1 MGLKELVEISREYGA
16 DPDYVL
22 AGGGNTSF
30 KDARTLWVKAS
41 GVPLATIDEGGF
53 VALSREKLA
62 VVGTRAYDPDPAKR
76 EDEVKRDL
84 LAARS
89 DPASA
94 LRPSVEASL
103 HDLIAHPYVVHTHPH
118 LVNAMLCGRDG
129 AAVAQRLFG
138 AEAVYVPYTD
148 PGYTLYL
155 RVKAELGARA
165 ASPPPLIFLE
175 NHGVFVGG
183 ATPEAVRETYR
194 RLMAELRAELR
205 PVPAAARSAPPA
217 AAAEVL
223 PALRM
228 ILSGDA
234 LKVGAFLASPLAE
247 HFTRSADAFAD
258 VASAFTP
265 DQIVYCRAH
274 ALYVEAAD
282 AAGAP
287 AEVIAAFQGALARF
301 TAAHGHPP
309 RIVGLRSLGVV
320 AFEDS
325 AASAEIALAV
335 FEDAMKIAAEA
346 ASFGGPRF
354 LTPEA
359 IAFIDGW
366 EVEHYRR
373 AVSTGARTGAYLA
386 QRIAIVTGGAQGF
399 GAGIVEHLHA
409 DGVNVVVAD
418 LNEEKGRAMVAA
430 LQAKPTRNRAR
441 FVKADVGD
449 PASVEALVRETVL
462 AFGGLDVFISNAG
475 ILRAG
480 SLEEMDPRTFE
491 LMTRVNYTGYFHGAK
506 YASRPMKLQHAH
518 RPGHLSDIIQINS
531 KSGLEGSNK
540 NFAYAGG
547 KFGGIG
553 LTQSFALELMEHGV
567 KVNSICPGN
576 FFDGPLWSDPEAG
589 LFVQYLRSGKVPGAK
604 TVADVKRFYEAKV
617 PARRGCTVLDVVRAI
632 RYVIEQEYETGQAVP
647 VTGGQVMLR

>member
-1 MGLKELVEISREYGA
+1 MALEELVDISREVGA

-30 KDARTLWVKAS
+30 KDGRTLYVKAS
-41 GVPLATIDEGGF
+41 GVPLATIDQAGF
-53 VALSREKLA
+53 VALSRERLSA
-62 VVGTRAYDPDPAKR
+62 MASRPYSRDPVRR
-76 EDEVKRDL
+76 EEEVKRDL
-84 LAARS
+84 LAARV
-89 DPASA
+89 DPASS

-103 HDLIAHPYVVHTHPH
+103 HDVIEHPYVVHTHPH
-118 LVNAMLCGRDG
+118 LVNAMLCGRAG
-129 AAVAQRLFG
+129 ASAVKRLFG
-138 AEAVYVPYTD
+138 DQAVHVPYTD

-155 RVKAELGARA
+155 KVKAELEKRGGRQ
-165 ASPPPLIFLE
+165 PPLIFLE

-183 ATPEAVRETYR
+183 PSPDAVRERYR
-194 RLMAELRAELR
+194 TLMQALRAEVR
-205 PVPAAARSAPPA
+205 PIPDPARAPPRA

-228 ILSGDA
+228 ILSGEA
-234 LKVGAFLASPLAE
+234 LKVGAFLSSPLAD
-247 HFTRSADAFAD
+247 HFTRSAAAFVD

-265 DQIVYCRAH
+265 DQVVYCKAH
-274 ALYVEAAD
+274 ALHVD
-282 AAGAP
+282 AEGAP
-287 AEVIAAFQGALARF
+287 GEVIAAFQAALPRF
-301 TAAHGHPP
+301 TAEHGHPP
-309 RIVGLRSLGVV
+309 KIVALRSLGVA

-335 FEDAMKIAAEA
+335 FEDAMKIAAQA

-359 IAFIDGW
+359 IAFLDSW
-366 EVEHYRR
+366 EVENYRR
-373 AVSTGARTGAYLA
+373 SVSRGEKGGSRLA

-418 LNEEKGRAMVAA
+418 LNEERGRALVAGLDA
-430 LQAKPTRNRAR
+430 RGGKNRAR
-441 FVKADVGD
+441 FVKADV
-449 PASVEALVRETVL
+449 AVAESVEALVRDTVL

-480 SLEEMDPRTFE
+480 SLDEMDSGTFE
-491 LMTRVNYTGYFHGAK
+491 LMTRVNYSGYFHGAK
-506 YASRPMKLQHAH
+506 YASRVMKLQHAH
-518 RPGHLSDIIQINS
+518 RPEALADIIQINS

-540 NFAYAGG
+540 NFAYAGA

-553 LTQSFALELMEHGV
+553 LTQSFALELCQHGI

-576 FFDGPLWSDPEAG
+576 FFDGPLWSDPETG
-589 LFVQYLRSGKVPGAK
+589 LFVQYLRTGKVPGAG
-604 TVADVKRFYEAKV
+604 TVADVKRFYEEKV
-617 PARRGCTVLDVVRAI
+617 PARRGCTVIDVVRAI
-632 RYVIEQEYETGQAVP
+632 RYVIEQEYETGQALP

>member
-1 MGLKELVEISREYGA
+1 MGLGELVELSREYGA

-30 KDARTLWVKAS
+30 KDGKTLWVKAS
-41 GVPLATIDEGGF
+41 GVALATVDEAGF
-53 VALSREKLA
+53 VALSRERLA
-62 VVGTRAYDPDPAKR
+62 VVASRAYSRDPVKR
-76 EDEVKRDL
+76 EEEVKRDL
-84 LAARS
+84 LAART
-89 DPASA
+89 DPASS

-103 HDLIAHPYVVHTHPH
+103 HDLIDHRYLVHTHPH
-118 LVNAMLCGRDG
+118 LVNAMLCGREG
-129 AAVAQRLFG
+129 AAAAGRLFG
-138 AEAVYVPYTD
+138 DDAVYVPYTD

-155 RVKAELGARA
+155 RVKAELEQRGGRA
-165 ASPPPLIFLE
+165 PAFIFLE

-183 ATPEAVRETYR
+183 ASPDAVREAYR
-194 RLMAELRAELR
+194 TLVQALRAELR
-205 PVPAAARSAPPA
+205 AVPDPRRGPPPP

-223 PALRM
+223 PAIRAL
-228 ILSGDA
+228 LSGEA
-234 LKVGAFLASPLAE
+234 LAVGAFLWSPLAD
-247 HFTRSADAFAD
+247 HFTRSAAAFAD

-265 DQIVYCRAH
+265 DQIVYCKAH
-274 ALYVEAAD
+274 ALYVD
-282 AAGAP
+282 AEGSP
-287 AEVIAAFQGALARF
+287 EQVIAAFREALRRF
-301 TAAHGHPP
+301 TAEHGYAPK
-309 RIVGLRSLGVV
+309 IVALRSLGVA

-335 FEDAMKIAAEA
+335 FEDAMKIAAHA
-346 ASFGGPRF
+346 GSFGGPRF

-359 IAFIDGW
+359 IAFIDSW
-366 EVEHYRR
+366 EVENYRR
-373 AVSTGARTGAYLA
+373 GVSKRGGGGSRLA
-386 QRIAIVTGGAQGF
+386 QRIAIVTGSAQGF

-418 LNEEKGRAMVAA
+418 LNEERGREVVAA
-430 LQAKPTRNRAR
+430 LAARGGKNRAR
-441 FVKADVGD
+441 FVKADVSD

-462 AFGGLDVFISNAG
+462 AFGGLDVYVSNAG

-480 SLEEMDPRTFE
+480 GLEEMDPKTFD
-491 LMTRVNYTGYFHGAK
+491 LMTRVNYAGYFYGAK

-518 RPGHLSDIIQINS
+518 RPGTLADIIQINS
-531 KSGLEGSNK
+531 KSGLEGSNR

-553 LTQSFALELMEHGV
+553 LTQSFALELIEHGI

-576 FFDGPLWSDPEAG
+576 FFDGPLWSDPEKG
-589 LFVQYLRSGKVPGAK
+589 LFVQYLRAKKVPGAQ
-604 TVADVKRFYEAKV
+604 TVADVKRFYEQKV
-617 PARRGCTVLDVVRAI
+617 PARRGCTVVDVVRAI